1 MQKNLCEHKW
11 KLGGYNLFKST
22 NKYFTNR
29 TSIQGNSTMTRYRSS
44 FFHFPLLWWIKQ
56 HFLIY
61 LMSYWNSIIA
71 SARWSF
77 SFDFFRTSRKKIVV
91 IILDRSNC
99 IDKHHPPPLCNTR
112 YEMHF
117 QKTFVDNFCYSQ
129 HFFLKSTCNSHV
141 NKEMHLPTLL
151 FEASAF
157 DFKLFATL
165 YKGSLSMKILN
176 WHLDFFDNSVTADQ
190 ICSF

>member
-22 NKYFTNR
+22 NEYFTNR
-29 TSIQGNSTMTRYRSS
+29 TSIQGNSTMPRYRSS

-117 QKTFVDNFCYSQ
+117 VDNFCYSQ